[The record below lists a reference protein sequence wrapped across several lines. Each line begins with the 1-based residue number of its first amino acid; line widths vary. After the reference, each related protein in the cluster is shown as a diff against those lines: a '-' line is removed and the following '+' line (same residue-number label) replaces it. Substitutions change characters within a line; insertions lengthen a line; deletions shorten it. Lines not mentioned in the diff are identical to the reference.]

1 MTDIIEHD
9 AIANTPDEDNEPW
22 YPSQA
27 EMNHKH
33 AHEEMKTFIA
43 TPRQDSGFVER
54 IVKWF
59 KGEALKP
66 GMHIVREKS
75 DGLRLMTI
83 ITSNS
88 YEDREKE
95 TITSE
100 ALKAYEASCYPGEDL
115 FHCDN
120 PLLWWHDDDIVMG
133 EIIAV
138 NYSEPFLIEVARELP
153 NPVSKTLFDFAEQ
166 NGDKAGASHRFGY
179 LEKDRDPDG
188 TYHRIFKQETSYL
201 PERSLAANDK
211 TYAGVVNMASPQ
223 SDKLID
229 QIFEPIGIKNAA
241 AKFHAKTGE
250 IDKEFEALGLIH
262 KALPPTPPKK
272 PIPPVEADAVATTEA
287 ADMAEDMVEEEDD
300 KAETPA
306 ADAVPDM
313 QRMLTV
319 LDSFYNML
327 QTMMDAQA
335 ASEMDRVGMMKSLDE
350 LKETRMAEKSAEKVT
365 IDSLEAKIKALE
377 ERVVSAEKK
386 LSLAPRSVTHKKG
399 GTADELK
406 VAIDKAEKSREEG
419 ELIIDPFWGP
429 MKPLHK

>member
-1 MTDIIEHD
+1 MDELIERD
-9 AIANTPDEDNEPW
+9 AITSTPDAPIEAHEH
-22 YPSQA
+22 
-27 EMNHKH
+27 E
-33 AHEEMKTFIA
+33 HEEMKTFIA
-43 TPRQDSGFVER
+43 TPRQDNGFIER
-54 IVKWF
+54 VVKWF

-88 YEDREKE
+88 YIDREEE

-115 FHCDN
+115 FVCDN

-153 NPVSKTLFDFAEQ
+153 TPVSKTLFDYAEQ

-211 TYAGVVNMASPQ
+211 TYAGVVSMASPQ

-229 QIFEPIGIKNAA
+229 RIFEPIGIKNAA

-250 IDKEFEALGLIH
+250 IDKEFAALGISH
-262 KALPPTPPKK
+262 KALPPTAKKPPFPPKDGAQA
-272 PIPPVEADAVATTEA
+272 IEADAQAVETEM
-287 ADMAEDMVEEEDD
+287 ADDEMMQEEAEAKTENTMDDVKRMAI
-300 KAETPA
+300 
-306 ADAVPDM
+306 
-313 QRMLTV
+313 V
-319 LDSFYNML
+319 LDGVFNMI
-327 QTMMDAQA
+327 QTILDNAA
-335 ASEMDRVGMMKSLDE
+335 ASELDRVGMIKE
-350 LKETRMAEKSAEKVT
+350 LKELKELHVSEKAAEKVT
-365 IDSLEAKIKALE
+365 LESLEARLKALE
-377 ERVVSAEKK
+377 TENKDLKLKMSLTPKSAQHTPGGTVDEAKAALDRAEK
-386 LSLAPRSVTHKKG
+386 ARVDGDVIEH
-399 GTADELK
+399 E
-406 VAIDKAEKSREEG
+406 
-419 ELIIDPFWGP
+419 FWGKL
-429 MKPLHK
+429 KPLPKE